1 MSGILANVLPNEER
15 FSATEALHVEVIAD
29 LACPFCFLGKRRL
42 DTALKAVQGPSEVS
56 WYPWQLN
63 PELPKDGEAYTDFLT
78 QRFGSVE
85 NIQPILDG
93 LIKEGANEGID
104 FRFDKLA
111 RVPNTLMAHQ
121 LMYQAEVEGKD
132 QSVLADRLMSAF
144 FEHGKDIGDFDVL
157 VGIAREFGIA
167 EVDATLTLFDDASKQ
182 VVQHRESQVRASGI
196 AGVPGFLLNRRLLV
210 IGAQEADALVNAFDR
225 AMFGEGTEQILSP
238 ALH

>member
-1 MSGILANVLPNEER
+1 MSGILANVLPREER
-15 FSATEALHVEVIAD
+15 FSATEALHVEIIAD

-42 DTALKAVQGPSEVS
+42 DTALEAVQGPSEVS

-63 PELPKDGEAYTDFLT
+63 PELPKKGEAYTDFLT

-93 LIKEGANEGID
+93 LVEEGAKEGID
-104 FRFDKLA
+104 FRFDKLE

-132 QSVLADRLMSAF
+132 QSALADRLMSAF

-167 EVDATLTLFDDASKQ
+167 EVDATLALFDDASKQ

-196 AGVPGFLLNRRLLV
+196 AGVPAFLLNRRLLV
-210 IGAQEADALVNAFDR
+210 VGAQKADALVNAFDR
-225 AMFGEGTEQILSP
+225 AMFGEGTEQVLSP

>member
-15 FSATEALHVEVIAD
+15 FSATEALHVEIIAD

-42 DTALKAVQGPSEVS
+42 DKALEAVQGPSEVS

-78 QRFGSVE
+78 KRFGSLE

-93 LIKEGANEGID
+93 LVAEGAKEGID
-104 FRFDKLA
+104 FCFDKLE
-111 RVPNTLMAHQ
+111 RVPNTMMAHQ

-132 QSVLADRLMSAF
+132 RSALADRLMSAF
-144 FEHGKDIGDFDVL
+144 FEHGKDIGDSDVL

-167 EVDATLTLFDDASKQ
+167 DVDATLALFDDASKQ

-196 AGVPGFLLNRRLLV
+196 AGVPAFLLNRRLLV
-210 IGAQEADALVNAFDR
+210 VGAQEADALVNAFDR
-225 AMFGEGTEQILSP
+225 AMFGEGTEQVLSP

>member
-1 MSGILANVLPNEER
+1 MSGIRANVLPNEER

-42 DTALKAVQGPSEVS
+42 DKALKAVQGPSEVS

-63 PELPKDGEAYTDFLT
+63 PELPKDGEAYSDFLT

-93 LIKEGANEGID
+93 LVKEGAKEGID
-104 FRFDKLA
+104 FRFDKLE

-132 QSVLADRLMSAF
+132 RSALADRLMSAF

-157 VGIAREFGIA
+157 VGIARELGIA
-167 EVDATLTLFDDASKQ
+167 EVDATLALFDDVSKQ

-196 AGVPGFLLNRRLLV
+196 AGVPAFLLNRRLLV
-210 IGAQEADALVNAFDR
+210 VGAQEADALVNAFDR
-225 AMFGEGTEQILSP
+225 AMFGEGTEQVLSP

>member
-1 MSGILANVLPNEER
+1 MSEILANVLPSEDR
-15 FSATEALHVEVIAD
+15 VTATAALHVEVIAD

-42 DTALKAVQGPSEVS
+42 DVALEAVQGPSEVS

-63 PELPKDGEAYTDFLT
+63 PQLPKDGEAYTDYLT
-78 QRFGSVE
+78 HRFGSVAK
-85 NIQPILDG
+85 IQPILDG
-93 LIKEGANEGID
+93 LVEEGVHEGIE
-104 FRFDKLA
+104 FRFDKIE

-132 QSVLADRLMSAF
+132 QSALADDLMSAF
-144 FEHGKDIGDFDVL
+144 FEHGKDIGDEEVL
-157 VGIAREFGIA
+157 LGIARKHGIA
-167 EVDATLTLFDDASKQ
+167 EVDATLALYDDASKQ

-196 AGVPGFLLNRRLLV
+196 AGVPGFLLNRRLMV
-210 IGAQEADALVNAFDR
+210 IGAQDADAMVNAFDR